1 MIHDSSSR
9 ARRASRHPLLEALE
23 GRSLPTPPTLYGA
36 FPRPEV
42 PRAASQ
48 VAVSD
53 LNERGLAK
61 FAFTG
66 LFRGSFT
73 TGPALFRDQSAQTF
87 IRGGGTTSRT
97 LHANT
102 QIALY
107 TPADPGGVTTGL
119 VGIFDKNVANTG
131 NQVFLSLTGDPAS
144 VDRAGRPTRFT
155 WTAGDGAG
163 GFGGATGE
171 GTMEVSYAPSRRV
184 PRGATSAGTASVI
197 IRGVI
202 VTDNGVSNLL
212 TLGS

>member
-1 MIHDSSSR
+1 MSYRRSKQRGHASR
-9 ARRASRHPLLEALE
+9 APFLEALE
-23 GRSLPTPPTLYGA
+23 GRSLLTPPTLYGA
-36 FPRPEV
+36 FPKALITP
-42 PRAASQ
+42 AASQ
-48 VAVSD
+48 VSVSA
-53 LNERGLAK
+53 LNARGLAK

-73 TGPALFRDQSAQTF
+73 TGPSLFKDQAAQTF
-87 IRGGGTTSRT
+87 IRGAGMTSQT

-107 TPADPGGVTTGL
+107 TPSDPGASTTGL

-131 NQVFLSLTGDPAS
+131 NQVFLTLTGDPTS
-144 VDRAGRPTRFT
+144 VDRAGRPTKFT

-171 GTMEVSYAPSRRV
+171 GTMEVSYNPGRKI
-184 PRGATSAGTASVI
+184 PRGATGAGSASVI

-202 VTDNGVSNLL
+202 VTDNGVSDLL
-212 TLGS
+212 TL